1 MSGGFVLVPI
11 GYSQQLI
18 FRTVRCLYLWRTKQ
32 CRGERTQTGQKTY
45 FDYICQNN
53 DVRVT

>member
-18 FRTVRCLYLWRTKQ
+18 FRTVRCLYLWRTKKL
-32 CRGERTQTGQKTY
+32 GENGPKLDKKRILTISAK
-45 FDYICQNN
+45 IMMLE
-53 DVRVT
+53 